1 MGGEYMTPDWV
12 AAVRDIGIVLGVTS
26 AFIAAVIAVGK
37 FLIVRPLQEYINE
50 RTPKNGGQSLRELH
64 QKFDQLN
71 ERIARIEQEITR
83 IDEELE
89 EHVDR

>member
-1 MGGEYMTPDWV
+1 MGGEYMTPDWI
-12 AAVRDIGIVLGVTS
+12 AAVRDVGIVLGVIS
-26 AFIAAVIAVGK
+26 AFVAAVIAVGK

-50 RTPKNGGQSLRELH
+50 RTPKNGGQSLKELH

-71 ERIARIEQEITR
+71 SRIARIEQEIVR